1 MSMTQDQ
8 KKSLLSSYGKQR
20 DRVSRGAQGA
30 LVAGGLVTF
39 AGKKKLAPAAAALGG
54 AVGFADK
61 VLEEKLLE
69 EKLQKL
75 QKSQEGGMKKVSSDY
90 GERDGMHIL
99 SDDARQREKES
110 FQGMIAKLF
119 SEKGRRAST
128 ADKQLKTLFPS
139 AGPKSYSHP
148 LRAGVSAGEASS
160 RVRAAFRAE

>member
-61 VLEEKLLE
+61 VLE

-139 AGPKSYSHP
+139 AGPESYSHP

>member
-69 EKLQKL
+69 EKLQK
-75 QKSQEGGMKKVSSDY
+75 SQEGGMKKVSSDY

-99 SDDARQREKES
+99 SDDARQREKEN